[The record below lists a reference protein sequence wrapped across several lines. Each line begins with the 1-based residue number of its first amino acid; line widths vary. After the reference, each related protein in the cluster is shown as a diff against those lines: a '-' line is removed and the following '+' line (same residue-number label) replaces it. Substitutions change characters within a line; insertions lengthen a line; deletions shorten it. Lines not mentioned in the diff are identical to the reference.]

1 MLLAAL
7 QAKGAA
13 VRQDPQ
19 QPNTKLRYSVFI
31 FLEVIRLTLTSSR
44 MDHDVISVRYT
55 LGPITQQHEGHPLK
69 VIGDLFNCFV
79 AREREGERVRA
90 DSFCH

>member
-31 FLEVIRLTLTSSR
+31 L
-44 MDHDVISVRYT
+44 DHDVISVRYT

-79 AREREGERVRA
+79 AREREGEREREQTHFA
-90 DSFCH
+90 IDYGWLR